1 MNIFTLF
8 GTILVDH
15 AKAVESIHKVGSAA
29 DQIATTIAGGVGQI
43 GSFCTNIGE
52 AVAGVGTKMSLAVT
66 TPLMGIGAAAINA
79 GKNFESSMS
88 QVAATM
94 GMSADEV
101 RNGSETFKMLEDAA
115 KDAGATTA
123 FSASE
128 AAEALN
134 YLALAGYSAEQSAE
148 TLPTV
153 LNLAAA
159 GGMELAA
166 ASDMVTDSMSA
177 LGMSTDQVSMF
188 ADQLAKTSQ
197 KSNTSVAQLG
207 EGILTVGGTAQALS
221 GGVTELNTCLGI
233 LADNGIKGAE
243 GGTVLRNTI
252 LSLSAP
258 TDKAAGALKELG
270 VETVDAGGNLR
281 SLEDIMKDINIAT
294 ADMGS
299 AEKAGVLNNI
309 FNKTDLKGINA
320 LLAATEESV
329 AGAGN
334 RFQELG
340 GYIDEAAGACQQ
352 MADTQLDNLEG
363 KITILKS
370 GLEAVGV
377 VIYQAL
383 LPKLEAMVELIQ
395 GVIEKFLALEPAQQQ
410 FIIAIGLV
418 VAAIGP
424 LLVIG
429 GKLIAGIGTIC
440 TTVSTLIG
448 AFTSG
453 GAAVT
458 AFSTV
463 IGFLASPI
471 GIAIAAITGLIA
483 IMVTLY
489 NTNEEVREKINVVW
503 ENIKELFQVTCDL
516 IMSIVNGF
524 IETFKAIWNAYGQEI
539 TEIISVA
546 WNYIKD
552 MISNTLDII
561 NGFIDIFKN
570 VFTGNWKGVWQ
581 SVKDIASS
589 IWELIKDNLK
599 NFLDLLITIIVNVGL
614 SFLDAGAQLWNK
626 FWEGCKSVW
635 NNITDWINKVKE
647 DPVKAFMDLGSKMYN
662 AGKKLFTSLWDG
674 AISVWNGICNWVNE
688 KIDWLTDK
696 VTFWNNNR
704 DKINGS
710 HAGGINEIPFDNYV
724 ALLHKGERVLTASE
738 NNKLKSGGFNTNSN
752 SNIYNITIDSR
763 NVKEF
768 NDIINICSNAR
779 MTSRM
784 I

>member
-233 LADNGIKGAE
+233 LADNGIKGSE

-258 TDKAAGALKELG
+258 TDKAADALKELG

-281 SLEDIMKDINIAT
+281 NLEDIMKDINTAT

-320 LLAATEESV
+320 LLSATEETV

-334 RFQELG
+334 RFQQLG
-340 GYIDEAAGACQQ
+340 GYIEDAGGACQA
-352 MADTQLDNLEG
+352 MADTQLENLEG
-363 KITILKS
+363 KIIILKS
-370 GLEAVGV
+370 GLEAVGIT
-377 VIYQAL
+377 IYENLKPKFESMVDTIQAI
-383 LPKLEAMVELIQ
+383 VD
-395 GVIEKFLALEPAQQQ
+395 KFLALDPVQQQ
-410 FIIAIGLV
+410 FIVTVGMVA
-418 VAAIGP
+418 AAIGP
-424 LLVIG
+424 ILIVG
-429 GKLIAGIGTIC
+429 GKLISGLGTIF
-440 TTVSTLIG
+440 TVVSTVAG

-458 AFSTV
+458 AFGTALTFITSPV
-463 IGFLASPI
+463 GIVVAAIGAV
-471 GIAIAAITGLIA
+471 IAIL
-483 IMVTLY
+483 VTLY
-489 NTNEEVREKINVVW
+489 NTNEEVREKINAVW
-503 ENIKELFQVTCDL
+503 TNIQELFQVTCDL
-516 IMSIVNGF
+516 IMSIINSF

-539 TEIISVA
+539 TEIINVA
-546 WNYIKD
+546 WNSIKD
-552 MISNTLDII
+552 IVSAALDVI
-561 NGFIDIFKN
+561 NGFVDLFKN
-570 VFTGNWKGVWQ
+570 LFTGNWEGVWN
-581 SVKDIASS
+581 SVKDIASNV
-589 IWELIKDNLK
+589 WELIKQGLQG
-599 NFLDLLITIIVNVGL
+599 FLDILITTIVNMGL
-614 SFLDAGAQLWNK
+614 SFLDAGKQIWDK
-626 FWEGCKSVW
+626 FWEGCKSLW
-635 NNITDWINKVKE
+635 SNITEWINQVKE
-647 DPVKAFMDLGSKMYN
+647 DPIKAFTNLGSKMFD

-674 AISVWNGICNWVNE
+674 IKSVWNGICDWVN
-688 KIDWLTDK
+688 DK
-696 VTFWNNNR
+696 VNWLVDKVAFWR
-704 DKINGS
+704 RSKDEIDGS
-710 HAGGINEIPFDNYV
+710 HAGGINDVPFDGYI
-724 ALLHKGERVLTASE
+724 AMLHKGERVLTASE
-738 NNKLKSGGFNTNSN
+738 NNKLKAGGFNTNSN